1 MRLLFRYRR
10 RRRRRSTLGFC
21 WSVGSLIPVVAAT
34 LSPIIVERVHV
45 WHGSSVQLVQ
55 GSLVTQ
61 DAYIVKRAGA
71 QVEYSALSMMGHNR
85 QHMLVSR
92 LDLTATGNNI
102 AWIMM
107 TK

>member
-1 MRLLFRYRR
+1 M
-10 RRRRRSTLGFC
+10 
-21 WSVGSLIPVVAAT
+21 
-34 LSPIIVERVHV
+34 
-45 WHGSSVQLVQ
+45 
-55 GSLVTQ
+55 VTQ

-92 LDLTATGNNI
+92 LDLTATSNNI